1 MTVKSGDT
9 ADMAQLIAR
18 HAPSDAIVVSLQNGT
33 RNAGVLRQNL
43 AASQRVVAGMVPFNV
58 IQEQRPDGLLVF
70 HRTTEGG
77 VLVEGGVAGL
87 VELLNVNGF
96 PVAAATDMSAVLWGK
111 LILNLNNALNALSG
125 LPLVEQF
132 SDRRWRLLLAR
143 QMDEALAAMRVAG
156 IRPARIGALRPALLP
171 YVLRLPDFLFLMLAR
186 RMLAVDP
193 KARSSTWEDL
203 ERGRRT
209 ETDEFQGAVVRL
221 AEQAG
226 TAAPLSRL
234 ILERIRAAEAAG
246 KGSPHAAPDEL
257 RLPG

>member
-1 MTVKSGDT
+1 
-9 ADMAQLIAR
+9 
-18 HAPSDAIVVSLQNGT
+18 
-33 RNAGVLRQNL
+33 
-43 AASQRVVAGMVPFNV
+43 
-58 IQEQRPDGLLVF
+58 
-70 HRTTEGG
+70 
-77 VLVEGGVAGL
+77 
-87 VELLNVNGF
+87 
-96 PVAAATDMSAVLWGK
+96 MSAVLWGK
-111 LILNLNNALNALSG
+111 PILNLSNALNALSG

-156 IRPARIGALRPALLP
+156 IRLVRIGVLRTALLP
-171 YVLRLPDFLFLMLAR
+171 HVLRLPDLFFLLMLAR

-193 KARSSTWEDL
+193 KARSSTMEDL

-209 ETDEFQGAVVRL
+209 ETDEFQGAIVRL

-246 KGSPHAAPDEL
+246 KGSPHATPDEL
-257 RLPG
+257 EAARIAPHCVVSSSPRPRSA